1 MIKKNKLIDKM
12 EEFNHLDIGISTR
25 KLSIMNIE
33 IFILYIQH
41 ITDKERLSNDIIK
54 PILQNGK
61 HKILSI
67 GEISNSV
74 IYIDDI
80 SMDDD
85 ENKIL
90 DYLLWGNSIIFI
102 SNEEQYIIANTL
114 KIEKRAIEPP
124 IIDTTL
130 RGSKD
135 SFTENFDD
143 NMSLIRYRI
152 KDKDLRIDN
161 FTIGKRTKTN
171 VGLIYM
177 KDVTNNKHVIEVTK
191 KLEAINIDG
200 VLESGYI
207 QKFISNNTFNLFPQV
222 GIVERSDT
230 ACANIL
236 EGKLVI
242 IVEGSNLALVMP
254 KTFIEFLDVGDDH
267 YDNVYLGIFSKI
279 LRIVALAIS
288 LTLSSLYVAV
298 VSFHPD
304 ILPPQYILAI
314 ASSRVTVPFNAF
326 IEATLMEFVA
336 EILREASIRLP
347 KQIGPAIGIV
357 GAIVIGQAAVAAGLV
372 SPLMVIIVALSIMC
386 SFVAPDYTIMN
397 PIRIL
402 KFFMILITGIFG
414 LFGFVMGFT
423 LIVINLCSIT
433 TFGVPYVAPLSPFN
447 LKDLK
452 NYILS
457 DVTLSKKRPK
467 YLNTGDKTRQW

>member
-1 MIKKNKLIDKM
+1 MEAKNKFMDKM
-12 EEFNHLDIGISTR
+12 KEFKQSDLGISTR
-25 KLSIMNIE
+25 KLSIKNMDV
-33 IFILYIQH
+33 FILYVQH
-41 ITDKERLSNDIIK
+41 ITDKDSLSNNIIK
-54 PILQNGK
+54 PILQNGRDE
-61 HKILSI
+61 ILSI
-67 GEISNSV
+67 DKIVNSV

-80 SMDDD
+80 STDDD
-85 ENKIL
+85 ENNMLDHIL
-90 DYLLWGNSIIFI
+90 AGASIIFTP
-102 SNEEQYIIANTL
+102 NEDKYIVANTL
-114 KIEKRAIEPP
+114 KVEKRSIEPP
-124 IIDTTL
+124 VIDTTL

-152 KDKDLRIDN
+152 KDENLKIDH
-161 FTIGKRTKTN
+161 FRIGKRTKTN

-177 KDVTNNKHVIEVTK
+177 KDITNKKYVTEVRK
-191 KLEAINIDG
+191 KLESINIDG
-200 VLESGYI
+200 VFESGYV
-207 QKFISNNTFNLFPQV
+207 QKFILNDSFNLFPQV

-236 EGKLVI
+236 DGKIII

-267 YDNVYLGIFSKI
+267 YDNMYLAMFSKI
-279 LRIVALAIS
+279 LRVVALAVS
-288 LTLSSLYVAV
+288 LTASSLYVAV

-326 IEATLMEFVA
+326 IEATLMEFTA

-372 SPLMVIIVALSIMC
+372 SPLMVIIVALSVMC

-423 LIVINLCSIT
+423 LITINLCSIT
-433 TFGVPYVAPLSPFN
+433 TLGVPYVAPMSPFN
-447 LKDLK
+447 FTDLK
-452 NYILS
+452 NYIFS
-457 DVTLSKKRPK
+457 DINLAKKRPK
-467 YLNTGDKTRQW
+467 YLNTQDKTRQ

>member
-1 MIKKNKLIDKM
+1 MIEKNKFIDKM
-12 EEFNHLDIGISTR
+12 LEFENSNIGISTR

-54 PILQNGK
+54 PILQSGK
-61 HKILSI
+61 HEILSI
-67 GEISNSV
+67 DKIANSV

-80 SMDDD
+80 SMDED
-85 ENKIL
+85 ENKML
-90 DYLLWGNSIIFI
+90 DYLLSGKSIICI

-114 KIEKRAIEPP
+114 KIEKRGIEPP

-171 VGLIYM
+171 VALIYM
-177 KDVTNNKHVIEVTK
+177 KDITNNKYVIEVTK
-191 KLEAINIDG
+191 KLESIDIDG

-207 QKFISNNTFNLFPQV
+207 QKFILNDTFNLFPQV
-222 GIVERSDT
+222 GIIERSDT

-236 EGKLVI
+236 EGKLII

-267 YDNVYLGIFSKI
+267 YDNIYLGIFSKI

-372 SPLMVIIVALSIMC
+372 SPLMVIMVALSIMS
-386 SFVAPDYTIMN
+386 SFVLPDYTLMN

-423 LIVINLCSIT
+423 LIAINLCSIT

-447 LKDLK
+447 FKDLK

-457 DVTLSKKRPK
+457 DITLSKKRPK
-467 YLNTGDKTRQW
+467 YLNTRDKTRQ

>member
-1 MIKKNKLIDKM
+1 MNEKSKFIEKM
-12 EEFNHLDIGISTR
+12 EEFKDSNVGISTR
-25 KLSIMNIE
+25 RLSIMNME
-33 IFILYIQH
+33 VFILYIQH
-41 ITDKERLSNDIIK
+41 ITDKESMSNNIIK
-54 PILQNGK
+54 PILQNGRNE
-61 HKILSI
+61 ILSI
-67 GEISNSV
+67 DKILDSV

-80 SMDDD
+80 STDHD
-85 ENKIL
+85 ENNML
-90 DYLLWGNSIIFI
+90 DHLLEGASIIF
-102 SNEEQYIIANTL
+102 SPNEEKYITANTL
-114 KIEKRAIEPP
+114 KVEKRGIEPP
-124 IIDTTL
+124 VIDTTL

-143 NMSLIRYRI
+143 NISLIRYRI

-177 KDVTNNKHVIEVTK
+177 EDITNKKDVNEVK
-191 KLEAINIDG
+191 EKLEAIDIDG
-200 VLESGYI
+200 VLESGYV
-207 QKFISNNTFNLFPQV
+207 QKFILNNSFNLFPQV

-236 EGKLVI
+236 DGKIIV

-267 YDNVYLGIFSKI
+267 YDNMYLAIFSKV
-279 LRIVALAIS
+279 LRTIALIIS
-288 LTLSSLYVAV
+288 LTASSLYVAI

-326 IEATLMEFVA
+326 IEATLMEFTA

-372 SPLMVIIVALSIMC
+372 SPLMVIIVALSVMC

-423 LIVINLCSIT
+423 LITINLCSIT
-433 TFGVPYVAPLSPFN
+433 TFGIPYVAPLSPFN
-447 LKDLK
+447 FTDLK
-452 NYILS
+452 NYIFS
-457 DVTLSKKRPK
+457 DINLAKKRPK
-467 YLNTGDKTRQW
+467 YLNTQDKTRQ

>member
-61 HKILSI
+61 HTILSI
-67 GEISNSV
+67 GEILNSV

-90 DYLLWGNSIIFI
+90 DYLLSGNSIIFI
-102 SNEEQYIIANTL
+102 SNEEKYLIANTL
-114 KIEKRAIEPP
+114 KVEKRGIEPP

-177 KDVTNNKHVIEVTK
+177 KDIANKKYVIEVTK

-207 QKFISNNTFNLFPQV
+207 QKFILNNTFSLFPQV

-402 KFFMILITGIFG
+402 KFFIILITGIFG

-423 LIVINLCSIT
+423 LIAINLCSIT

-447 LKDLK
+447 FKDLK

-467 YLNTGDKTRQW
+467 YLNTGDKTRQ

>member
-1 MIKKNKLIDKM
+1 MIKKNKFVDKM
-12 EEFNHLDIGISTR
+12 KEFNDSDIGISTR
-25 KLSIMNIE
+25 KLSIMDIE
-33 IFILYIQH
+33 VFILYIQQ
-41 ITDKERLSNDIIK
+41 ITDKDRLSNDIIK
-54 PILQNGK
+54 PILQNGRNE
-61 HKILSI
+61 ILSI
-67 GEISNSV
+67 DKIANSV

-80 SMDDD
+80 STDDD
-85 ENKIL
+85 ENKML
-90 DYLLWGNSIIFI
+90 DYLLGGKSVIFI
-102 SNEEQYIIANTL
+102 SNEEKYIIANTI
-114 KIEKRAIEPP
+114 KIEKRGIEPP
-124 IIDTTL
+124 VIDTTL

-135 SFTENFDD
+135 SFTENFND

-152 KDKDLRIDN
+152 KDKTLRIDH

-171 VGLIYM
+171 VALIYM
-177 KDVTNNKHVIEVTK
+177 KDIANKKHVSEAKK
-191 KLEAINIDG
+191 KLEAIDIDG

-207 QKFISNNTFNLFPQV
+207 QKFILNDAFNLFPQV

-236 EGKLVI
+236 EGKLII

-254 KTFIEFLDVGDDH
+254 KTLIEFLDVGEDH
-267 YDNVYLGIFSKI
+267 YDNIYLGMFSKS
-279 LRIVALAIS
+279 LRIIALLIS

-372 SPLMVIIVALSIMC
+372 SPLMVIMVALSIMC

-423 LIVINLCSIT
+423 LIAINLCSIT
-433 TFGVPYVAPLSPFN
+433 TFGVPYVAPMSPFN
-447 LKDLK
+447 FTDLK

-457 DVTLSKKRPK
+457 DITLAKKRPK
-467 YLNTGDKTRQW
+467 YLNTHDKTRQG